1 MDFEKGRLGRKTRD
15 MGQTRILLCLCLL
28 IGQEAHGFSFPNDW
42 YKIRQ
47 MMEERRRKEQVN
59 FMKKLF
65 QNKTFKDGDVSS
77 RSLDHDCTYWRGEE
91 KGKYK
96 TVTTHDKYQ

>member
-1 MDFEKGRLGRKTRD
+1 MEGFMEVELMVTKRD
-15 MGQTRILLCLCLL
+15 DDNRRPTTDRQGEYRAICLWKMEW
-28 IGQEAHGFSFPNDW
+28 QSFA
-42 YKIRQ
+42 KI
-47 MMEERRRKEQVN
+47 
-59 FMKKLF
+59 F